1 MATPPLTRAALPSEP
16 ELRAFASAAAQ
27 LLIERQP
34 RTAGTRTVSR
44 RAGVGLQH
52 LDHRD
57 YMPGDAVRHIDWRQT
72 ARRRLPIVRRFEAE
86 SMSDWTIVLD
96 ASSSMAVPG
105 AAGLQTPS
113 PTKWQAAVHM
123 AAALSYALLHLGHR
137 VGLLVFGERVRAECP
152 RGRGQHHYAALV
164 RLLTTLQPAAL
175 GERSE
180 LGVCAP
186 HLKGAASVFALSD
199 FLADDEMCRDL
210 GALVQRCTSLH
221 AVQLSDAAETR
232 LQAVGEFD
240 LVDVETGARAPVHAG
255 EQAHAQA
262 TAERAAMTARLRSYC
277 ARSGVAFT
285 DWDIATP
292 WQHALLQHLVR
303 ARSHC

>member
-1 MATPPLTRAALPSEP
+1 MATPPLTRVVLPSEQ

-34 RTAGTRTVSR
+34 RTAGSRTVSR

-52 LDHRD
+52 LDHRG
-57 YMPGDAVRHIDWRQT
+57 YVPGDEVRHIDWRQT
-72 ARRRLPIVRRFEAE
+72 ARRRVPIVRRFEAE
-86 SMSDWTIVLD
+86 SMSDWTILLD
-96 ASSSMAVPG
+96 ASSSMAVQS
-105 AAGLQTPS
+105 AGGL

-137 VGLLVFGERVRAECP
+137 VGVLAFGERVRAECP
-152 RGRGQHHYAALV
+152 RGRGQHHYAALA
-164 RLLTTLQPAAL
+164 RLLTSLQPVER

-180 LGVCAP
+180 LGVCVA
-186 HLKGAASVFALSD
+186 HLQGAASVFALSD

-210 GALVQRCTSLH
+210 GALLHRCTSLH
-221 AVQLSDAAETR
+221 AVQLSDSTETR
-232 LQAVGEFD
+232 LHVAGEFD
-240 LVDVETGARAPVHAG
+240 FVDVETGAHTPVLAG
-255 EQAHAQA
+255 EQANALA
-262 TAERAAMTARLRSYC
+262 TIERAAMTARLRSFC

-292 WQHALLQHLVR
+292 WQHTLLRHLVR
-303 ARSHC
+303 ARSNC

>member
-1 MATPPLTRAALPSEP
+1 MATPPLNRAALPSER

-34 RTAGTRTVSR
+34 RTAGSRTVSR

-57 YMPGDAVRHIDWRQT
+57 YLPGDEVRHIDWRQT
-72 ARRRLPIVRRFEAE
+72 ARRRQPIVRRFEAE
-86 SMSDWTIVLD
+86 SMSDWTLVLD
-96 ASSSMAVPG
+96 ASSSMAVQG
-105 AAGLQTPS
+105 AA
-113 PTKWQAAVHM
+113 KWQAAVQM

-152 RGRGQHHYAALV
+152 RGRGPHHYAALA
-164 RLLTTLQPAAL
+164 RLLTTLQPAAEA
-175 GERSE
+175 ERSE
-180 LGVCAP
+180 LGACAP
-186 HLKGAASVFALSD
+186 HLHGAASVFALSD

-210 GALVQRCTSLH
+210 GALLQRCTSLH
-221 AVQLSDAAETR
+221 AVQLSHAADAQLPLA
-232 LQAVGEFD
+232 GEFD
-240 LVDVETGARAPVHAG
+240 LVDVETGARAQVLASAPAN
-255 EQAHAQA
+255 ALAS
-262 TAERAAMTARLRSYC
+262 AERNAMTARLRSFC

-292 WQHALLQHLVR
+292 WQHTLLRHLVR